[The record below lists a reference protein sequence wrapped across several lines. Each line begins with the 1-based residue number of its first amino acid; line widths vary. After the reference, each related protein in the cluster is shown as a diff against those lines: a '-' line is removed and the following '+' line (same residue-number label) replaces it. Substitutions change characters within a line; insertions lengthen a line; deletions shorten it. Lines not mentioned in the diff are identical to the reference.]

1 MTRDPQPLKPVPVRR
16 RSAARL
22 AAIQVCYQALMSG
35 KSADRIA
42 PEFLEHY
49 ASNVIKS
56 FRVKDLDQEHFAA
69 LYGGMEADAD
79 TLDQMIASC
88 LASGWE
94 LDRLTLIERSLLRAG
109 TLELCQMPHLP
120 ARAVVSEYAGLGDA
134 VGGDVGFIV
143 GLAFDIELAAGTFE
157 LEGNRRAALEPR

>member
-1 MTRDPQPLKPVPVRR
+1 MTRDLQPLKPVPVRR

-35 KSADRIA
+35 KSAVSIA
-42 PEFLEHY
+42 PEFLQHY
-49 ASNVIKS
+49 APDVVKS

-69 LYGGMEADAD
+69 LYAGIENDAD
-79 TLDQMIASC
+79 SLDMTIAAC
-88 LASGWE
+88 LASGWT

-134 VGGDVGFIV
+134 VGGDVGFINAV
-143 GLAFDIELAAGTFE
+143 LDRVAKMARVVEMGQA
-157 LEGNRRAALEPR
+157 R

>member
-1 MTRDPQPLKPVPVRR
+1 MVHDPQPLKPVPIRR

-35 KSADRIA
+35 NSASNIA
-42 PEFLEHY
+42 PEFLQYY
-49 ASNVIKS
+49 APDVIKS

-69 LYGGMEADAD
+69 LYNGMEANAK
-79 TLDQMIASC
+79 TLDNTVSGC
-88 LASGWE
+88 LAIGWT

-109 TLELCQMPHLP
+109 TLELCEMPHLP

-134 VGGDVGFIV
+134 IGGDVGFINAV
-143 GLAFDIELAAGTFE
+143 LDKVAYSARVIEMSGT
-157 LEGNRRAALEPR
+157 RV

>member
-35 KSADRIA
+35 KSAASIT
-42 PEFLEHY
+42 PEFLQHY
-49 ASNVIKS
+49 APDVIKS

-69 LYGGMEADAD
+69 LYAGMETDAD
-79 TLDQMIASC
+79 SLDMTIAAC
-88 LASGWE
+88 LASGWT
-94 LDRLTLIERSLLRAG
+94 LDRLTLVERSLLRAG

-120 ARAVVSEYAGLGDA
+120 ARAVVSEYAGLSDA
-134 VGGDVGFIV
+134 VGGDVGFINAV
-143 GLAFDIELAAGTFE
+143 LDRVAKTARVVEMGQA
-157 LEGNRRAALEPR
+157 R

>member
-1 MTRDPQPLKPVPVRR
+1 MPFNPQPLKPVPVRR

-35 KSADRIA
+35 KSAASIA
-42 PEFLEHY
+42 PEFLEYY
-49 ASNVIKS
+49 APDMIKS

-69 LYGGMEADAD
+69 LHGGMEADAD
-79 TLDQMIASC
+79 FLDVTIAAC
-88 LASGWE
+88 LASGWT

-134 VGGDVGFIV
+134 VGGDVGFINAV
-143 GLAFDIELAAGTFE
+143 LDKVAKTVRVIDMGQA
-157 LEGNRRAALEPR
+157 R

>member
-1 MTRDPQPLKPVPVRR
+1 MARDPQPLKAVPVRR

-35 KSADRIA
+35 RSAARIA

-49 ASNVIKS
+49 ASDVIKS

-69 LYGGMEADAD
+69 LYAGMEADAD

-88 LASGWE
+88 LTSGWE

-134 VGGDVGFIV
+134 VGGDVGFINAV
-143 GLAFDIELAAGTFE
+143 LDKIAQSARVVEMGQAPQTKP
-157 LEGNRRAALEPR
+157 N